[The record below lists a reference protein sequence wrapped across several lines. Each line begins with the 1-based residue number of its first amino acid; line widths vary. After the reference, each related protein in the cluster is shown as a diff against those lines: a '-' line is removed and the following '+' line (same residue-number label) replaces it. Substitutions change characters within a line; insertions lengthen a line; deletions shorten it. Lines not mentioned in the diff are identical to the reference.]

1 MAISAEELNIIL
13 SAKDREFNKAMDR
26 ANKKIQRF
34 AHKSKTNLNQTT
46 KAMDKLTLSAG
57 KLGGVLSIGAVSI
70 GFQRMIENA
79 TQSAK
84 EISNLSTLA
93 GVSAERFQEMSF
105 AAANFG
111 VSQEKLADILKDTND
126 KFADFFQSGGGGAVD
141 FFEQI
146 APKVG
151 LTADAFKG
159 LSSDE
164 GLALY
169 VKALEAANVN
179 QQEMTFFMEALAS
192 DATLLVP
199 LFRDNAKA
207 MGEMSERAR
216 ELGIVLSNDT
226 VLAGVEMRRRM
237 DDILSAMGKQFSKF
251 ALTALEAFDAIFE
264 MTDKARLDS
273 LYEQEIKLSEK
284 LRKNHELLESL
295 QQSRFE
301 SDEAFQRKK
310 QSLIDMI
317 TEREIKLADVQGE
330 RQKLLDQELARIA
343 LIDKMNER
351 ASSKGTGFSPVDPDD
366 IKKATAELKIFN
378 KTLEDL
384 DSMASTLES
393 AFEDVFMSAIEGT
406 KSFKDTIRSSAQ
418 AIIRELY
425 RILVVQRLVNATL
438 SLFGIGT
445 PVPSFNSNIA
455 NSPAGISIGGLA
467 SGGYMNAGQAAVV
480 GEHGREIFV
489 PSSAGRVLSV
499 GQAQSAIGGGN
510 GVTINQTINVTTG
523 VQQTVRNEIKT
534 MLPQIAESAKAAVV
548 DSKRRG
554 GSFGRA
560 FS

>member
-13 SAKDREFNKAMDR
+13 SAKDREFNKKINA
-26 ANKKIQRF
+26 ANKRVRNF
-34 AHKSKTNLNQTT
+34 AFQSKKNLNQTT

-57 KLGGVLSIGAVSI
+57 KLGGVLSIGAISI
-70 GFQRMIENA
+70 GFQRMIDNA
-79 TQSAK
+79 TQTSK
-84 EISNLSTLA
+84 EITNLSTLA
-93 GVSAERFQEMSF
+93 GVNVERFQEMSF

-126 KFADFFQSGGGGAVD
+126 KFADFFQTGGGGAVD

-169 VKALEAANVN
+169 VKALEDANVN

-199 LFRDNAKA
+199 LFQDNARA
-207 MGEMSERAR
+207 LGEMSERAR
-216 ELGIVLSNDT
+216 ELGLVLSNDT
-226 VLAGVEMRRRM
+226 IVAGMEMRRRM
-237 DDILSAMGKQFSKF
+237 DEILTAMGKQFSAF

-264 MTDKARLDS
+264 MTDKARMDS
-273 LYEQEIKLSEK
+273 LYKQEVKLAEK
-284 LRKNHELLESL
+284 LAKNHEHLDNL

-301 SDEAFQRKK
+301 ADEAFQKKK

-317 TEREIKLADVQGE
+317 TEREIKLAGVQDE

-343 LIDKMNER
+343 LIDKMNAAR
-351 ASSKGTGFSPVDPDD
+351 NSKGTGFTP
-366 IKKATAELKIFN
+366 IKAKDVKEATEELKLMN
-378 KTLEDL
+378 KALEDL

-393 AFEDVFMSAIEGT
+393 AFEDVFMSAIDGS
-406 KSFKDTIRSSAQ
+406 KSFKDTLKASAQ

-425 RILVVQRLVNATL
+425 RILVVQRLVNATMSFL
-438 SLFGIGT
+438 GIGA
-445 PVPSFNSNIA
+445 PVPNF
-455 NSPAGISIGGLA
+455 SPRVPTTAFA
-467 SGGYMNAGQAAVV
+467 SGGYMQAGQAAVV

-499 GQAQSAIGGGN
+499 GQAQSAISGGD

-554 GSFGRA
+554 GSYGRA

>member
-46 KAMDKLTLSAG
+46 KAMDKLSISAG
-57 KLGGVLSIGAVSI
+57 KLGGLLSIGAISI

-79 TQSAK
+79 TQTSK

-93 GVSAERFQEMSF
+93 GVSVERFQEMSF

-126 KFADFFQSGGGGAVD
+126 KFADFFQTGGGGAVD

-169 VKALEAANVN
+169 VKALEDANVN

-199 LFRDNAKA
+199 LFQNNAKA

-216 ELGIVLSNDT
+216 ELGLVLSNDT

-237 DDILSAMGKQFSKF
+237 DEILDAMGKQFSKF

-264 MTDKARLDS
+264 MTDKARMDS
-273 LYEQEIKLSEK
+273 LYEQEIKLTEK
-284 LRKNHELLESL
+284 V
-295 QQSRFE
+295 
-301 SDEAFQRKK
+301 RKK
-310 QSLIDMI
+310 REALEKFKKPAFETEEKFLKKKQIMIDNLVVA
-317 TEREIKLADVQGE
+317 EIKLESIHAE
-330 RQKLLDQELARIA
+330 RMKLLEQEDARRK
-343 LIDKMNER
+343 LIDKMNDAR
-351 ASSKGTGFSPVDPDD
+351 TSKGTGFSPIDPKEV
-366 IKKATAELKIFN
+366 KKATAEVKLMNEALK
-378 KTLEDL
+378 DL

-393 AFEDVFMSAIEGT
+393 AFEDVFMSAIEGS
-406 KSFKDTIRSSAQ
+406 KSFKDTLKASAQ

-438 SLFGIGT
+438 SFLGIGA
-445 PVPSFNSNIA
+445 PVPNF
-455 NSPAGISIGGLA
+455 SPRVPTTAFA
-467 SGGYMNAGQAAVV
+467 SGGYMQAGQAAVV

-489 PSSAGRVLSV
+489 PSTAGRVLSV
-499 GQAQSAIGGGN
+499 GQAQSAIAGGD

>member
-46 KAMDKLTLSAG
+46 KAMDKLSISAG
-57 KLGGVLSIGAVSI
+57 KLGGLLSVGAISV
-70 GFQRMIENA
+70 GFQRMIDNA
-79 TQSAK
+79 TQASK
-84 EISNLSTLA
+84 EITNLSTLA
-93 GVSAERFQEMSF
+93 GVSVERFQEMSF

-126 KFADFFQSGGGGAVD
+126 KFADFFQTGGGGAVD

-169 VKALEAANVN
+169 VKALEDANVN

-199 LFRDNAKA
+199 LFQDNAKA

-216 ELGIVLSNDT
+216 ELGLVLSNDT

-237 DDILSAMGKQFSKF
+237 DEILDAMGKQFSKF
-251 ALTALEAFDAIFE
+251 ALTALEAFDAIFQ
-264 MTDKARLDS
+264 MTDKARMDS
-273 LYEQEIKLSEK
+273 LYEQQIKLEEK
-284 LRKNHELLESL
+284 VLKKRQAIEK
-295 QQSRFE
+295 FKKA
-301 SDEAFQRKK
+301 AFDTEENFNKKK
-310 QSLIDMI
+310 QIMIDNLVVA
-317 TEREIKLADVQGE
+317 EIKLAGVQDE
-330 RQKLLDQELARIA
+330 RMKLLDQEEARTQ
-343 LIDKMNER
+343 LIMKMEKARN
-351 ASSKGTGFSPVDPDD
+351 SKGTGFSPIDPKDV
-366 IKKATAELKIFN
+366 KKATAELKIMN

-393 AFEDVFMSAIEGT
+393 AFEDVFMSAIEGS
-406 KSFKDTIRSSAQ
+406 KSFKDTLKSSAQ

-425 RILVVQRLVNATL
+425 RILVVQRLVNATMSFL
-438 SLFGIGT
+438 GIGT
-445 PVPSFNSNIA
+445 PVPNFSASVPTTA
-455 NSPAGISIGGLA
+455 SAGGNYLQ
-467 SGGYMNAGQAAVV
+467 AGQPSVV

-489 PSSAGRVLSV
+489 PSTAGRVLSV
-499 GQAQSAIGGGN
+499 GQAQSAISGGD

>member
-46 KAMDKLTLSAG
+46 KAMDKLSISAG
-57 KLGGVLSIGAVSI
+57 KLGGLLSIGAISI

-79 TQSAK
+79 TQTSK

-93 GVSAERFQEMSF
+93 GVSVERFQEMSF

-126 KFADFFQSGGGGAVD
+126 KFADFFQTGGGGAVD

-169 VKALEAANVN
+169 VKALEDANVN

-199 LFRDNAKA
+199 LFQNNAKA

-216 ELGIVLSNDT
+216 ELGLVLSNDT

-237 DDILSAMGKQFSKF
+237 DEILDAMGKQFSKF

-264 MTDKARLDS
+264 MTDKARMDS
-273 LYEQEIKLSEK
+273 LYEQEIKLTEK
-284 LRKNHELLESL
+284 V
-295 QQSRFE
+295 
-301 SDEAFQRKK
+301 RKK
-310 QSLIDMI
+310 REALEKFKKPAFETEEKFLKKKQIMIDNLVVA
-317 TEREIKLADVQGE
+317 EIKLESIHAE
-330 RQKLLDQELARIA
+330 RMKLLDQEDARRK
-343 LIDKMNER
+343 LIDKMNDAR
-351 ASSKGTGFSPVDPDD
+351 TSKGTGFSPIDPKEV
-366 IKKATAELKIFN
+366 KKATAEVKLMNEALK
-378 KTLEDL
+378 DL

-393 AFEDVFMSAIEGT
+393 AFEDVFMSAIEGS
-406 KSFKDTIRSSAQ
+406 KSFKDTLKASAQ

-438 SLFGIGT
+438 SFLGIGA
-445 PVPSFNSNIA
+445 PVPNF
-455 NSPAGISIGGLA
+455 SPRVPTTAFA
-467 SGGYMNAGQAAVV
+467 SGGYMQAGQAAVV

-489 PSSAGRVLSV
+489 PSTAGRVLSV
-499 GQAQSAIGGGN
+499 GQAQSAIAGGD

>member
-13 SAKDREFNKAMDR
+13 SAKDREFNKKINA
-26 ANKKIQRF
+26 ANKRVRNF
-34 AHKSKTNLNQTT
+34 AFQSRKNLNQTT

-57 KLGGVLSIGAVSI
+57 KLGGLLSIGAISI
-70 GFQRMIENA
+70 GFQRMIDNA
-79 TQSAK
+79 TQTSK
-84 EISNLSTLA
+84 EITNLSTLA
-93 GVSAERFQEMSF
+93 GVNVERFQEMSF

-126 KFADFFQSGGGGAVD
+126 KFADFFQTGGGGAVD

-169 VKALEAANVN
+169 VKALEDANVN

-199 LFRDNAKA
+199 LFQDNARA
-207 MGEMSERAR
+207 LGEMSERAR
-216 ELGIVLSNDT
+216 ELGLVLSNDT
-226 VLAGVEMRRRM
+226 IVAGMEMRRRM
-237 DDILSAMGKQFSKF
+237 DEILTAMGKQFSAF
-251 ALTALEAFDAIFE
+251 ALTALEAFDAIFA
-264 MTDKARLDS
+264 MTDKARLDD
-273 LYEQEIKLSEK
+273 LYNQQLRLEIKVQKKREAIEK
-284 LRKNHELLESL
+284 FKKRA
-295 QQSRFE
+295 FE
-301 SDEAFQRKK
+301 TEEEFTKKK
-310 QSLIDMI
+310 QIMIDNLVVA
-317 TEREIKLADVQGE
+317 EIKLAGIQDE

-343 LIDKMNER
+343 LIDKMNAAR
-351 ASSKGTGFSPVDPDD
+351 NSKGTGFTP
-366 IKKATAELKIFN
+366 IKAKDVKEATEELKIMN
-378 KTLEDL
+378 KALEDL

-393 AFEDVFMSAIEGT
+393 AFEDVFMSAIEGSR
-406 KSFKDTIRSSAQ
+406 SFKDTLKASAQ

-425 RILVVQRLVNATL
+425 RILVVQRLVNATMSFL
-438 SLFGIGT
+438 GIGT
-445 PVPSFNSNIA
+445 PVPNFSARVPTTAS
-455 NSPAGISIGGLA
+455 AGGNYLQ
-467 SGGYMNAGQAAVV
+467 AGQPSVV

-499 GQAQSAIGGGN
+499 GQAQSALSGGD

>member
-46 KAMDKLTLSAG
+46 KAMDKLSISAG
-57 KLGGVLSIGAVSI
+57 KLGGLLSVGAISV
-70 GFQRMIENA
+70 GFQRMIDNA
-79 TQSAK
+79 TQTSK
-84 EISNLSTLA
+84 EITNLSTLA
-93 GVSAERFQEMSF
+93 GVNVERFQEMSF

-126 KFADFFQSGGGGAVD
+126 KFADFFQTGGGGAVD

-169 VKALEAANVN
+169 VKALEDANVN

-199 LFRDNAKA
+199 LFQDNAKA

-216 ELGIVLSNDT
+216 ELGLVLSNDT

-237 DDILSAMGKQFSKF
+237 DEILDAMGKQFSKF
-251 ALTALEAFDAIFE
+251 ALTALEAFDAIFQ
-264 MTDKARLDS
+264 MTDKARMDS
-273 LYEQEIKLSEK
+273 LYEQEIKLEEK
-284 LRKNHELLESL
+284 VLKKRQAIEK
-295 QQSRFE
+295 FKKA
-301 SDEAFQRKK
+301 AFDTEENFNKKK
-310 QSLIDMI
+310 QIMIDNLVVA
-317 TEREIKLADVQGE
+317 EIKLAGVQDE
-330 RQKLLDQELARIA
+330 RMKLLDQEEARTQ
-343 LIDKMNER
+343 LIMKMEKARN
-351 ASSKGTGFSPVDPDD
+351 SKGTGFSPIDPADV
-366 IKKATAELKIFN
+366 KKATAEVKLMNEALK
-378 KTLEDL
+378 DL

-393 AFEDVFMSAIEGT
+393 AFEDVFMSAIEGS
-406 KSFKDTIRSSAQ
+406 KSFKDTLKSSAQ

-425 RILVVQRLVNATL
+425 RILVVQRLVNATMSFL
-438 SLFGIGT
+438 GFPSAGGIN
-445 PVPSFNSNIA
+445 VPTGVVPTN
-455 NSPAGISIGGLA
+455 LA
-467 SGGYMNAGQAAVV
+467 SGGYMQAGQAAVV

-489 PSSAGRVLSV
+489 PSQSGRVLSV
-499 GQAQSAIGGGN
+499 GQAQSALSGGD

-534 MLPQIAESAKAAVV
+534 LLPQIAESAKAAVV

-554 GSFGRA
+554 GSYGRA

>member
-13 SAKDREFNKAMDR
+13 SAKDREFNKKINA
-26 ANKKIQRF
+26 ANKRVRNF
-34 AHKSKTNLNQTT
+34 AFQSKKNLNQTT

-57 KLGGVLSIGAVSI
+57 KLGGVLSIGAISI
-70 GFQRMIENA
+70 GFQRMIDNA
-79 TQSAK
+79 TQTSK
-84 EISNLSTLA
+84 EITNLSTLA
-93 GVSAERFQEMSF
+93 GVNVERFQEMSF

-126 KFADFFQSGGGGAVD
+126 KFADFFQTGGGGAVD

-169 VKALEAANVN
+169 VKALEDANVN

-199 LFRDNAKA
+199 LFQNNAQA
-207 MGEMSERAR
+207 LGEMSARAR
-216 ELGIVLSNDT
+216 ELGLVLSNDT
-226 VLAGVEMRRRM
+226 IVAGMEMRRRM
-237 DDILSAMGKQFSKF
+237 DEILTAMGKQFSAF
-251 ALTALEAFDAIFE
+251 ALTVLEAFDAIFA
-264 MTDKARLDS
+264 MTDKARLDD
-273 LYEQEIKLSEK
+273 LYNQQLKLEIKIQKKREAIEK
-284 LRKNHELLESL
+284 FKKAAFETEE
-295 QQSRFE
+295 RFNE
-301 SDEAFQRKK
+301 KK
-310 QSLIDMI
+310 QIMIDNL
-317 TEREIKLADVQGE
+317 TVAEIKLAGIQDE

-343 LIDKMNER
+343 LIDKMNAAR
-351 ASSKGTGFSPVDPDD
+351 NSKGTGFTP
-366 IKKATAELKIFN
+366 IKAKDVKEATEELKIMN
-378 KTLEDL
+378 KALEDL

-393 AFEDVFMSAIEGT
+393 AFEDVFMSAIEGSR
-406 KSFKDTIRSSAQ
+406 SFKDTLKASAQ

-425 RILVVQRLVNATL
+425 RILVVQRLVNATMSFL
-438 SLFGIGT
+438 GIGT
-445 PVPSFNSNIA
+445 PVPNFSARVPTTAS
-455 NSPAGISIGGLA
+455 AGGNYLQ
-467 SGGYMNAGQAAVV
+467 AGQPSVV

-499 GQAQSAIGGGN
+499 GQAQSAISGGD

-554 GSFGRA
+554 GSYGRA

>member
-34 AHKSKTNLNQTT
+34 AHKSKTNLNTTT
-46 KAMDKLTLSAG
+46 KAMNKLSISAG
-57 KLGGVLSIGAVSI
+57 KLGGLLSIGAISV
-70 GFQRMIENA
+70 GFQRMIDNA
-79 TQSAK
+79 TQTSK

-93 GVSAERFQEMSF
+93 GVSIERFQEMAF

-126 KFADFFQSGGGGAVD
+126 KFADFFQTGGGGAVD

-159 LSSDE
+159 LSSDQ

-169 VKALEAANVN
+169 VKALEDANVN

-199 LFRDNAKA
+199 LFQNSGKA

-216 ELGIVLSNDT
+216 ELNLVLSNDT

-237 DDILSAMGKQFSKF
+237 DEILSAMGKQFSKF
-251 ALTALEAFDAIFE
+251 ALTALEAFDAIFQ
-264 MTDKARLDS
+264 MTDKARMDH
-273 LYEQEIKLSEK
+273 LYKRELELEEKVLKKREAIEKFKKRRFEEEVDFQKKKQAMIDNLVVKEIELAGVHGERMKLLEQEEARTQLILKMEK
-284 LRKNHELLESL
+284 
-295 QQSRFE
+295 
-301 SDEAFQRKK
+301 
-310 QSLIDMI
+310 
-317 TEREIKLADVQGE
+317 
-330 RQKLLDQELARIA
+330 AR
-343 LIDKMNER
+343 N
-351 ASSKGTGFSPVDPDD
+351 SKGTGFSPVDPKE

-378 KTLEDL
+378 ETLEDL

-393 AFEDVFMSAIEGT
+393 AFEDVFMSAIEGS
-406 KSFKDTIRSSAQ
+406 KSFKDTLKSTAA

-425 RILVVQRLVNATL
+425 RILVVQRLVNATMSFLGL
-438 SLFGIGT
+438 ST
-445 PVPSFNSNIA
+445 PTPT
-455 NSPAGISIGGLA
+455 PSIGNLA
-467 SGGYMNAGQAAVV
+467 SGGYMQAGQAAVV

-489 PSSAGRVLSV
+489 PSTAGRVLSV
-499 GQAQSAIGGGN
+499 GQAQSAISGGE

>member
-13 SAKDREFNKAMDR
+13 SAKDREFNKKINA
-26 ANKKIQRF
+26 ANRRVRNF
-34 AHKSKTNLNQTT
+34 AHQSRKNLNQTT
-46 KAMDKLTLSAG
+46 KAMDKLSISAG
-57 KLGGVLSIGAVSI
+57 KLGGVLSIGAISI
-70 GFQRMIENA
+70 GFKRLIDNA
-79 TQSAK
+79 TQTSK
-84 EISNLSTLA
+84 DLTNLSQLA
-93 GVSAERFQEMSF
+93 GVNVERFQEMSF

-126 KFADFFQSGGGGAVD
+126 KFADFFLTGGSGAVD

-169 VKALEAANVN
+169 VKALEDANVN

-199 LFRDNAKA
+199 LFQDNAKA

-216 ELGIVLSNDT
+216 ELGLVLSNDT

-237 DDILSAMGKQFSKF
+237 DEILDAMGKQFSKF
-251 ALTALEAFDAIFE
+251 ALTALEAFDSIFQ
-264 MTDKARLDS
+264 MTDKARMDH
-273 LYEQEIKLSEK
+273 LYKEQMDLEDKVQKKREAIEK
-284 LRKNHELLESL
+284 FKKRA
-295 QQSRFE
+295 FE
-301 SDEAFQRKK
+301 KEEEFQKKK
-310 QSLIDMI
+310 QVMIDNLAVA
-317 TEREIKLADVQGE
+317 ELELADVQGE
-330 RQKLLDQELARIA
+330 RMKLLEQEEARTQ
-343 LIDKMNER
+343 LIVKMEKARN
-351 ASSKGTGFSPVDPDD
+351 SKGTGFSPIDPKDV
-366 IKKATAELKIFN
+366 KKATAEVKIMN
-378 KTLEDL
+378 KALEDL

-393 AFEDVFMSAIEGT
+393 AFEDVFMSAIEGS
-406 KSFKDTIRSSAQ
+406 KSFKDTLRSSAQ

-554 GSFGRA
+554 GSYGRA

>member
-34 AHKSKTNLNQTT
+34 AHKSKTNLNKTT

-93 GVSAERFQEMSF
+93 GVSAERFQEMAF
-105 AAANFG
+105 AAGNFG

-126 KFADFFQSGGGGAVD
+126 KFADFFQTGGGGAVD

-393 AFEDVFMSAIEGT
+393 AFEDVFMSAIEGS
-406 KSFKDTIRSSAQ
+406 KSFKDTVRSSAQ

-455 NSPAGISIGGLA
+455 NSPASISIGGLA

-554 GSFGRA
+554 GSYGRA

>member
-34 AHKSKTNLNQTT
+34 AHKSKTNLHQTT
-46 KAMDKLTLSAG
+46 KAMDKLSLSAG
-57 KLGGVLSIGAVSI
+57 KLGGLLSIGAISV
-70 GFQRMIENA
+70 GFQRMIDNA
-79 TQSAK
+79 TQTSK
-84 EISNLSTLA
+84 EITNLSALA
-93 GVSAERFQEMSF
+93 GVNVERFQEMSF

-126 KFADFFQSGGGGAVD
+126 KFSDFFISGGGGAID

-169 VKALEAANVN
+169 VKALEDANVN
-179 QQEMTFFMEALAS
+179 QAEMTFFMEALAS

-199 LFRDNAKA
+199 LFQNNAKA
-207 MGEMSERAR
+207 LGEMSERAR
-216 ELGIVLSNDT
+216 ELGLVLETDT
-226 VLAGVEMRRRM
+226 IKAGMEMRRRM
-237 DDILSAMGKQFSKF
+237 DEILGAMGKSFSKF
-251 ALTALEAFDAIFE
+251 ALTALEAFDAIFA
-264 MTDKARLDS
+264 MTDKARLDD
-273 LYEQEIKLSEK
+273 LYNQQLKLEIKIQKKREAIEK
-284 LRKNHELLESL
+284 FKKA
-295 QQSRFE
+295 
-301 SDEAFQRKK
+301 AFRTEEDFQKKK
-310 QSLIDMI
+310 QVMIDNLVVS
-317 TEREIKLADVQGE
+317 EIKLAGVQAE
-330 RQKLLDQELARIA
+330 RTKLLDQEIARIA
-343 LIDKMNER
+343 LIDKMN
-351 ASSKGTGFSPVDPDD
+351 AAANTKGTSSPVNPKDV
-366 IKKATAELKIFN
+366 KKATGELQIMTKAM
-378 KTLEDL
+378 EDL

-393 AFEDVFMSAIEGT
+393 AFEDVFMSAIDGS
-406 KSFKDTIRSSAQ
+406 KSFKDSLKSSAQ

-425 RILVVQRLVNATL
+425 RILVVQRLVNAAMGFL
-438 SLFGIGT
+438 GINPAT
-445 PVPSFNSNIA
+445 SSFMPNTN
-455 NSPAGISIGGLA
+455 LA
-467 SGGYMNAGQAAVV
+467 SGGYMQAGQAAVV

-489 PSSAGRVLSV
+489 PSQAGRVLSV
-499 GQAQSAIGGGN
+499 GQAQSAISGGD

-554 GSFGRA
+554 GSYGRA

>member
-13 SAKDREFNKAMDR
+13 SAKDREFNKKINA
-26 ANKKIQRF
+26 ANKRVRNF
-34 AHKSKTNLNQTT
+34 AFQSKKNLNQTT

-57 KLGGVLSIGAVSI
+57 KLGGVLSIGAISI
-70 GFQRMIENA
+70 GFQRMIDNA
-79 TQSAK
+79 TQTSK
-84 EISNLSTLA
+84 EITNLSSLA
-93 GVSAERFQEMSF
+93 GVNVERFQEMSF

-126 KFADFFQSGGGGAVD
+126 KFADFFQTGGGGAVD

-169 VKALEAANVN
+169 VKALEDANVN

-199 LFRDNAKA
+199 LFQNNAQA
-207 MGEMSERAR
+207 LGEMSARAR
-216 ELGIVLSNDT
+216 ELGLVLSNDT
-226 VLAGVEMRRRM
+226 IVARMEMRRRM
-237 DDILSAMGKQFSKF
+237 DEILTAMGKQFSAF
-251 ALTALEAFDAIFE
+251 ALTALEAFDAIFA
-264 MTDKARLDS
+264 MTDKARLDD
-273 LYEQEIKLSEK
+273 LYNQQLKLEIKIQKKREAIEK
-284 LRKNHELLESL
+284 FKKRT
-295 QQSRFE
+295 FE
-301 SDEAFQRKK
+301 KEEDFQKKK
-310 QSLIDMI
+310 QVMIDNLVVA
-317 TEREIKLADVQGE
+317 EIKLAGIQDE

-343 LIDKMNER
+343 LIDKMNKAR
-351 ASSKGTGFSPVDPDD
+351 NSKGTGFTPIS
-366 IKKATAELKIFN
+366 KKDVKEATEELKIMN
-378 KTLEDL
+378 EALKDL

-393 AFEDVFMSAIEGT
+393 AFEDVFMSAIDGS
-406 KSFKDTIRSSAQ
+406 KSFKDTLKASAQ

-425 RILVVQRLVNATL
+425 RILVVQRLVNATMSFL
-438 SLFGIGT
+438 GIGT
-445 PVPSFNSNIA
+445 PVPNFSARVPTTAS
-455 NSPAGISIGGLA
+455 AGGNYLQ
-467 SGGYMNAGQAAVV
+467 AGQPSVV

-499 GQAQSAIGGGN
+499 GQAQSAISGGD

-554 GSFGRA
+554 GSYGRA

>member
-46 KAMDKLTLSAG
+46 KAMDKLSISAG
-57 KLGGVLSIGAVSI
+57 KLGGLLSVGAISI

-79 TQSAK
+79 TQTSK

-93 GVSAERFQEMSF
+93 GVSVERFQEMSF

-126 KFADFFQSGGGGAVD
+126 KFADFFQTGGGGAVD

-169 VKALEAANVN
+169 VKALEDANVN

-199 LFRDNAKA
+199 LFQNNAKA

-216 ELGIVLSNDT
+216 ELGLVLSNDT

-237 DDILSAMGKQFSKF
+237 DEILDAMGKQFSKF

-264 MTDKARLDS
+264 MTDKARMDS
-273 LYEQEIKLSEK
+273 LYEQEIKLTEK
-284 LRKNHELLESL
+284 V
-295 QQSRFE
+295 
-301 SDEAFQRKK
+301 RKK
-310 QSLIDMI
+310 REALEKFKKPAFETEEKFLKKKQIMIDNLVVA
-317 TEREIKLADVQGE
+317 EIKLESIHAE
-330 RQKLLDQELARIA
+330 RMKLLDQEDARRK
-343 LIDKMNER
+343 LIDKMNDAR
-351 ASSKGTGFSPVDPDD
+351 TSKGTGFSPIDPKEV
-366 IKKATAELKIFN
+366 KKATAEVKLMNEALK
-378 KTLEDL
+378 DL

-393 AFEDVFMSAIEGT
+393 AFEDVFMSAIEGS
-406 KSFKDTIRSSAQ
+406 KSFKDTLKASAQ

-438 SLFGIGT
+438 SFLGIGA
-445 PVPSFNSNIA
+445 PVPNF
-455 NSPAGISIGGLA
+455 SPRVPTTAFA
-467 SGGYMNAGQAAVV
+467 SGGYMQAGQAAVV

-489 PSSAGRVLSV
+489 PSTAGRVLSV
-499 GQAQSAIGGGN
+499 GQAQSAIAGGD

>member
-46 KAMDKLTLSAG
+46 KAMDKLSISAG
-57 KLGGVLSIGAVSI
+57 KLGGLLSVGAISV
-70 GFQRMIENA
+70 GFQRMIDNA
-79 TQSAK
+79 TQASK
-84 EISNLSTLA
+84 EITNLSTLA
-93 GVSAERFQEMSF
+93 GVSVERFQEMSF

-126 KFADFFQSGGGGAVD
+126 KFADFFQTGGGGAVD

-169 VKALEAANVN
+169 VKALEDANVN
-179 QQEMTFFMEALAS
+179 PQEMTFFMEALAS

-199 LFRDNAKA
+199 LFQDNAKA

-216 ELGIVLSNDT
+216 ELGLVLSNDT

-237 DDILSAMGKQFSKF
+237 DEILDAMGKQFSKF
-251 ALTALEAFDAIFE
+251 ALTALEAFDAIFQ
-264 MTDKARLDS
+264 MTDKARMDS
-273 LYEQEIKLSEK
+273 LYEQQIKLEEK
-284 LRKNHELLESL
+284 VLKKRQAIEK
-295 QQSRFE
+295 FKKA
-301 SDEAFQRKK
+301 AFDTEENFNKKK
-310 QSLIDMI
+310 QIMIDNLVVA
-317 TEREIKLADVQGE
+317 EIKLAGVQDE
-330 RQKLLDQELARIA
+330 RMKLLDQEEARTQ
-343 LIDKMNER
+343 LIMKMEKARN
-351 ASSKGTGFSPVDPDD
+351 SKGTGFSPIDPKDV
-366 IKKATAELKIFN
+366 KKATAELKIMN

-393 AFEDVFMSAIEGT
+393 AFEDVFMSAIEGS
-406 KSFKDTIRSSAQ
+406 KSFKDTLKSSAQ

-425 RILVVQRLVNATL
+425 RILVVQRLVNATMSFL
-438 SLFGIGT
+438 GIGT
-445 PVPSFNSNIA
+445 PVPNFSASVPTTA
-455 NSPAGISIGGLA
+455 SAGGNYLQ
-467 SGGYMNAGQAAVV
+467 AGQPSVV

-489 PSSAGRVLSV
+489 PSTAGRVLSV
-499 GQAQSAIGGGN
+499 GQAQSAISGGD

>member
-13 SAKDREFNKAMDR
+13 SAKDREFNKKINA
-26 ANKKIQRF
+26 ANKRVRNF
-34 AHKSKTNLNQTT
+34 AFQSKKNLNQTT

-57 KLGGVLSIGAVSI
+57 KLGGVLSIGAISI
-70 GFQRMIENA
+70 GFQRMIDNA
-79 TQSAK
+79 TQTSK
-84 EISNLSTLA
+84 EITNLSTLA
-93 GVSAERFQEMSF
+93 GVNVERFQEMSF

-126 KFADFFQSGGGGAVD
+126 KFADFFQTGGGGAVD

-169 VKALEAANVN
+169 VKALEDANVN

-199 LFRDNAKA
+199 LFQDNARA
-207 MGEMSERAR
+207 LGEMSERAR
-216 ELGIVLSNDT
+216 ELGLVLSNDT
-226 VLAGVEMRRRM
+226 IVAGMEMRRRM
-237 DDILSAMGKQFSKF
+237 DEILTAMGKQFSAF

-264 MTDKARLDS
+264 MTDKARMDS
-273 LYEQEIKLSEK
+273 LYKQEVKLAEK
-284 LRKNHELLESL
+284 LAKNHEHLDNL

-301 SDEAFQRKK
+301 ADEAFQKKK

-317 TEREIKLADVQGE
+317 TEREIKLAGVQDE

-343 LIDKMNER
+343 LIDKMNAAR
-351 ASSKGTGFSPVDPDD
+351 NSKGTGFTP
-366 IKKATAELKIFN
+366 IKAKDVKEATEELKLMN
-378 KTLEDL
+378 KALEDL

-393 AFEDVFMSAIEGT
+393 AFEDVFMSAIDGS
-406 KSFKDTIRSSAQ
+406 KSFKDTLKASAQ

-425 RILVVQRLVNATL
+425 RILVVQRLVNSTMSFL
-438 SLFGIGT
+438 GIGA
-445 PVPSFNSNIA
+445 PVPNF
-455 NSPAGISIGGLA
+455 SPRVPTTAFA
-467 SGGYMNAGQAAVV
+467 SGGYMQAGQAAVV

-499 GQAQSAIGGGN
+499 GQAQSAISGGD

-554 GSFGRA
+554 GSYGRA

>member
-13 SAKDREFNKAMDR
+13 SAKDREFNKKINA
-26 ANKKIQRF
+26 ANKRVRNF
-34 AHKSKTNLNQTT
+34 AFQSKKNLNQTT

-57 KLGGVLSIGAVSI
+57 KLGGVLSIGAISI
-70 GFQRMIENA
+70 GFQRMIDNA
-79 TQSAK
+79 TQTSK
-84 EISNLSTLA
+84 EITNLSTLA
-93 GVSAERFQEMSF
+93 GVNVERFQEMSF

-126 KFADFFQSGGGGAVD
+126 KFADFFQTGGGGAVD

-169 VKALEAANVN
+169 VKALEDANVN

-199 LFRDNAKA
+199 LFQDNARA
-207 MGEMSERAR
+207 LGEMSERAR
-216 ELGIVLSNDT
+216 ELGLVLSNDT
-226 VLAGVEMRRRM
+226 IVAGMEMRRRM
-237 DDILSAMGKQFSKF
+237 DEILTAMGKQFSAF

-264 MTDKARLDS
+264 MTDKARMDS
-273 LYEQEIKLSEK
+273 LYKQEVKLAEK
-284 LRKNHELLESL
+284 LAKNHEHLNKL
-295 QQSRFE
+295 QQARFE
-301 SDEAFQRKK
+301 SDEAFQKKK

-317 TEREIKLADVQGE
+317 TEREIKLAGVQDE

-343 LIDKMNER
+343 LIDKMNAAR
-351 ASSKGTGFSPVDPDD
+351 NSKGTGFTP
-366 IKKATAELKIFN
+366 IKAKDVKEATEELKLMN
-378 KTLEDL
+378 KALEDL

-393 AFEDVFMSAIEGT
+393 AFEDVFMSAIDGS
-406 KSFKDTIRSSAQ
+406 KSFKDTLKASAQ

-425 RILVVQRLVNATL
+425 RILVVQRLVNATMSFL
-438 SLFGIGT
+438 GIGA
-445 PVPSFNSNIA
+445 PVPNF
-455 NSPAGISIGGLA
+455 SPRVPTTAFA
-467 SGGYMNAGQAAVV
+467 SGGYMQAGQAAVV

-499 GQAQSAIGGGN
+499 GQAQSAISGGD

-554 GSFGRA
+554 GSYGRA